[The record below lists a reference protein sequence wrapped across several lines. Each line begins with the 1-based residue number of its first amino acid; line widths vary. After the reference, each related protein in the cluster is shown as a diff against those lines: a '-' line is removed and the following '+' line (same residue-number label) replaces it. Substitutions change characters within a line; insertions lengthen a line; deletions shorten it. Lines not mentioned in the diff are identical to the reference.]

1 MNLLPS
7 ISSFFFFC
15 THLWKSERFPKH
27 QVLMIILWAGSL
39 SSIGFFVL
47 KKTGLLRIS
56 EEVEEAGMDSH
67 HHSPPKAYALG
78 SESLSPSK
86 TNGSNG
92 NNGFGISQAP
102 V

>member
-1 MNLLPS
+1 M
-7 ISSFFFFC
+7 IV
-15 THLWKSERFPKH
+15 LWS
-27 QVLMIILWAGSL
+27 GTL
-39 SSIGFFVL
+39 SAIGFFAL

-78 SESLSPSK
+78 EESISPSK
-86 TNGSNG
+86 AYSKKPSHEAT
-92 NNGFGISQAP
+92 